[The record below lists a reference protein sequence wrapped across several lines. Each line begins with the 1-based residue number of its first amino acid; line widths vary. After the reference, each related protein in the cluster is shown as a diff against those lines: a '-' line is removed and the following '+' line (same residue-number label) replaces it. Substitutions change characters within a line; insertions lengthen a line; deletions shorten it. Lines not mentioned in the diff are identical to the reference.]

1 MPYWIEDKEYP
12 KDEKGKKLYLLAQIN
27 FDQLQSSFPLPSK
40 GLLQFFISDND
51 LMGVNYD
58 DEITQKNF
66 RVIYNENIDYAIS
79 EEVVKK
85 LDIKSSEEAEF
96 HPVIGEHKLSLI
108 KGKDYVTLNDYKFEK
123 IFKQAYKEVYGE
135 EIKKEENYC
144 DILNKDDVEKLENGL
159 QMHTHK
165 MLGYAF
171 FTQEDPRY
179 IKKYENYDTLLLQL
193 DSESDGNGDLI
204 LWGDVGVGNFFITK
218 KALEEK
224 DFSNVMYNW
233 DCC

>member
-1 MPYWIEDKEYP
+1 MK
-12 KDEKGKKLYLLAQIN
+12 
-27 FDQLQSSFPLPSK
+27 
-40 GLLQFFISDND
+40 
-51 LMGVNYD
+51 
-58 DEITQKNF
+58 
-66 RVIYNENIDYAIS
+66 
-79 EEVVKK
+79 
-85 LDIKSSEEAEF
+85 
-96 HPVIGEHKLSLI
+96 
-108 KGKDYVTLNDYKFEK
+108 DYKFDK
-123 IFKQAYKEVYGE
+123 IVKQAYKEVYGV
-135 EIKKEENYC
+135 EIKKEEQYY
-144 DILNKDDVEKLENGL
+144 DILNKDDVEKLESGL
-159 QMHTHK
+159 QMHNSAAHK

-204 LWGDVGVGNFFITK
+204 LWGDAGVGNFFITK